1 MITTIIENSDAAS
14 LSSGVVQR
22 CSSANLNDGHYH
34 SDPAWGLDSRTVLL
48 VAMPAN

>member
-14 LSSGVVQR
+14 LSSGVVQQ

-34 SDPAWGLDSRTVLL
+34 SDPHCGLDRTVLL

>member
-1 MITTIIENSDAAS
+1 MITNIIENSDAAS

-34 SDPAWGLDSRTVLL
+34 SDPPWGLDRTVLL

>member
-22 CSSANLNDGHYH
+22 CSSANLNDGYYH
-34 SDPAWGLDSRTVLL
+34 SDPLWCLDRTVLL